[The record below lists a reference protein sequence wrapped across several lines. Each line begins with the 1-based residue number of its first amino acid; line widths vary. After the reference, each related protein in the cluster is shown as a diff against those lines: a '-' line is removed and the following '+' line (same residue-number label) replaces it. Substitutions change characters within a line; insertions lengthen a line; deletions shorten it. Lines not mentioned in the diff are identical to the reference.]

1 MTGHDRRE
9 MFQRLPFPFD
19 ADEFPVALGAVIQR
33 TVLDGSEPAREV
45 IHAPDGS
52 WLVGDGI
59 NDPNPP
65 GASVATHI
73 WHAIERNRSVRSL
86 ASMPPGHTAKRQGP
100 GREWQILALEDWDD
114 DQR

>member
-1 MTGHDRRE
+1 MTGHDRRQ

-19 ADEFPVALGAVIQR
+19 ADEFPAAALGAVIQR
-33 TVLDGSEPAREV
+33 TVLDGKPAREV
-45 IHAPDGS
+45 IHAQDGS

-73 WHAIERNRSVRSL
+73 WHAIERNSSVRSL
-86 ASMPPGHTAKRQGP
+86 ASMPPGHIAKRQGP
-100 GREWQILALEDWDD
+100 GREWQILALEDRDD

>member
-1 MTGHDRRE
+1 MSGHDSRE
-9 MFQRLPFPFD
+9 MFQRLPFPFGGG
-19 ADEFPVALGAVIQR
+19 EFPAALGAVVQR

-45 IHAPDGS
+45 IHTTDGS

-73 WHAIERNRSVRSL
+73 WHAIERNSWIRSL
-86 ASMPPGHTAKRQGP
+86 ASMPPGHIAKRDFSYLTRRGVP
-100 GREWQILALEDWDD
+100 RG
-114 DQR
+114 

>member
-1 MTGHDRRE
+1 MPRHDSRE

-19 ADEFPVALGAVIQR
+19 GDVFPAALGAVIQR

-45 IHAPDGS
+45 THTFDGS
-52 WLVGDGI
+52 WLVSDGV

-73 WHAIERNRSVRSL
+73 WHAIKHNSSVRSL
-86 ASMPPGHTAKRQGP
+86 ASMPPGHIAKREGP
-100 GREWQILALEDWDD
+100 GCEWRIVILDESEDG
-114 DQR
+114 